1 MKYYVF
7 LLSVL
12 ILSNCASTP
21 AYEKKNYV
29 KIGNTDPYSLKQTID
44 LNNILKANNFS
55 VDQDKVKLLR
65 VGVGGVDTFVTM
77 PPQTQGMIFEKVSS
91 DDEDFLGLADACSQ
105 KAAFEKVDT
114 WALATGSAFLGGA
127 IGAASASTAA
137 AAAVAGP
144 VLLLT
149 TAIVGAGAYIGDQR
163 SESIKRAIV
172 MYACLA
178 ENGYQVEPKTI
189 NQGFYQ

>member
-1 MKYYVF
+1 MKFYFIF
-7 LLSVL
+7 LFII
-12 ILSNCASTP
+12 ILTSCASVP
-21 AYEKKNYV
+21 DYEKKNYV

-44 LNNILKANNFS
+44 FNNAYKMKNF
-55 VDQDKVKLLR
+55 VQEQDKSKLLR
-65 VGVGGVDTFVTM
+65 VGLGGVDKFVTM
-77 PPQTQGMIFEKVSS
+77 PPITGLDLEKVSPN
-91 DDEDFLGLADACSQ
+91 DEDLTSLADACSQ
-105 KAAFEKVDT
+105 KASFEKVDT

-149 TAIVGAGAYIGDQR
+149 TAVMGATSYIADQR
-163 SESIKRAIV
+163 NESIRRALV

-178 ENGYQVEPKTI
+178 ENGYQTEPKTI
-189 NQGFYQ
+189 

>member
-1 MKYYVF
+1 MRNLAF
-7 LLSVL
+7 LLSFL
-12 ILSNCASTP
+12 LLASCASVP

-44 LNNILKANNFS
+44 FNTIYKMNGFNP
-55 VDQDKVKLLR
+55 DEDKEKLLR
-65 VGVGGVDTFVTM
+65 VGVGGVDQFVTM
-77 PPQTQGMIFEKVSS
+77 PPYADIDKEKIDP
-91 DDEDFLGLADACSQ
+91 DDETFLGLAEACSQ

-114 WALATGSAFLGGA
+114 WALMTGSAFLGGA

-144 VLLLT
+144 ILLLT
-149 TAIVGAGAYIGDQR
+149 TAAAGTVSYIQDQR

-178 ENGYQVEPKTI
+178 ENGYQVEPRTI
-189 NQGFYQ
+189 